1 MSLVCL
7 SRCVDL
13 LKCRGVILGCVL
25 ICLCVW
31 NFPLACLWGRPR
43 PQQWLGR
50 VPGLLCWWYQILV
63 FGGVGFHFPLGCW
76 CHFRATCPWESSTPT
91 PCSCGQVTAWR
102 CGEGAPTIS
111 HPYIWSG
118 ASSVPP
124 ISSAACLKLLPSW
137 QPSPG
142 HIWCYFQSEY
152 ISLPPFRDSSWFLP
166 YEEFH
171 SCFLALKQILKNYL
185 SCHFKCFVLGRRGW
199 ACP

>member
-7 SRCVDL
+7 FRCVDL

-31 NFPLACLWGRPR
+31 NFPLACLWGHPR

-50 VPGLLCWWYQILV
+50 VPGLLCWWHQILA

-76 CHFRATCPWESSTPT
+76 YHFRATCPWESSTPT

-118 ASSVPP
+118 ASSVSPFP
-124 ISSAACLKLLPSW
+124 RLPAWSRCLHGSPLLGIFGAISDLNTLA
-137 QPSPG
+137 
-142 HIWCYFQSEY
+142 
-152 ISLPPFRDSSWFLP
+152 FRCSGIPHDFCPMKNS
-166 YEEFH
+166 
-171 SCFLALKQILKNYL
+171 ILV
-185 SCHFKCFVLGRRGW
+185 F
-199 ACP
+199 